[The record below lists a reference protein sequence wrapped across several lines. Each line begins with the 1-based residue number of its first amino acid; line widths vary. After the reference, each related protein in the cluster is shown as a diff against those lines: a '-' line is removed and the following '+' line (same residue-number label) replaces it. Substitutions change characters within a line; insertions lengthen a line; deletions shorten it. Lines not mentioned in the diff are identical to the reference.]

1 MSNWT
6 WLEWASDYCLL
17 PSEQLNLAR
26 VSKWLLFNA
35 KWAIELGYSEQVIIV
50 YYQVSNWT
58 WLDWASDYCLLP
70 SEQLNLGRVSEW
82 LLFITKWAI
91 ELG

>member
-1 MSNWT
+1 
-6 WLEWASDYCLL
+6 
-17 PSEQLNLAR
+17 LNLAI
-26 VSKWLLFNA
+26 VNEWLLFIT
-35 KWAIELGYSEQVIIV
+35 KWAIELGYSERVIIV

-58 WLDWASDYCLLP
+58 WLEWTSDYCLMA
-70 SEQLNLGRVSEW
+70 SEQLNLAIVNEW